1 MPELKLK
8 HSDADPLTIAFP
20 ALAEMQS
27 IGDGEPA
34 YGAKFVIEPG
44 GANAKALDAAMLQ
57 AAKDKWEKDGE
68 KIFNMLVDD
77 GKVCYLKKP
86 YMNKKKGEPYE
97 GFEGKHQ
104 LSTRNAKLQPTVL
117 DKYGKAVT
125 DKKDIERLIY
135 SGSGNHISIEIW
147 AQDNS
152 FGRRINA
159 SLRGVMFAAD
169 GKRFGGGATSASA
182 DEFADLAADPSDAID
197 DLV

>member
-8 HSDADPLTIAFP
+8 SVPIAFP

-44 GANAKALDAAMLQ
+44 SENGKLLDAAMLQ
-57 AAKDKWEKDGE
+57 AAKEKWEKDGE
-68 KIFNMLVDD
+68 KIYNMLVDD
-77 GKVCYLKKP
+77 GKVCYVKKP

-97 GFEGKHQ
+97 GFEGMHS
-104 LSTRNAKLQPTVL
+104 LSTRNSKVQPTVL
-117 DKYGKAVT
+117 DRFGKPVG

-135 SGSGNHISIEIW
+135 SGCVTHISIEVW

-159 SLRGVMFAAD
+159 GLRGVMFASD

-182 DEFADLAADPSDAID
+182 DEFAEEAKLAEEAGID

>member
-8 HSDADPLTIAFP
+8 NVPIAFP

-44 GANAKALDAAMLQ
+44 SENGKLLDAAMLQ

-104 LSTRNAKLQPTVL
+104 LSTRNAKVQPTVL
-117 DKYGKAVT
+117 DRFGKAVT
-125 DKKDIERLIY
+125 DKRDIERLIY
-135 SGSGNHISIEIW
+135 SGSVCHASIEVW

-159 SLRGVMFAAD
+159 GLRGVMFAGD
-169 GKRFGGGATSASA
+169 GKRFGGGATAASEN
-182 DEFADLAADPSDAID
+182 EFADLAEEADIG

>member
-8 HSDADPLTIAFP
+8 NVPIAFP

-44 GANAKALDAAMLQ
+44 SENGKLLDAAMLE
-57 AAKDKWEKDGE
+57 AAKQKWEKDGE

-77 GKVCYLKKP
+77 GKVCYVKKP

-97 GFEGKHQ
+97 GFEGQHS
-104 LSTRNAKLQPTVL
+104 LSTRNSKVQPTVL
-117 DKYGKAVT
+117 DRFGKAVT

-135 SGSGNHISIEIW
+135 SGCATHISIEIW

-159 SLRGVMFAAD
+159 GLRGVMFAGD
-169 GKRFGGGATSASA
+169 GKRFGGGATTASA
-182 DEFADLAADPSDAID
+182 DEFADLAEEADIG